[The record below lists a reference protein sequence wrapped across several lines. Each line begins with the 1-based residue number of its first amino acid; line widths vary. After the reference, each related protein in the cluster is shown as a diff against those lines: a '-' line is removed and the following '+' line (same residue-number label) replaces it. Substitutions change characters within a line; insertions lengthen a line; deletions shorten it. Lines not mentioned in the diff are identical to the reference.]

1 MLIIIIF
8 KIKKLNNEINK
19 TMSSLNQNEKNFNNK
34 DKNKIFGNNKLNLNE
49 IKLIQRTLENNTH
62 EVFED
67 KRLKSITSWRK
78 SKAKFYKNLIF
89 NILSLGILHI
99 IALHY
104 PYLYIKLYCNPWPA
118 KECDFFLVENIYG
131 QYTICV
137 KNHKKSKNNDFETNS
152 ELVEE
157 KVISSPLINNN
168 KSQYYIAKNLTYSFK
183 YNSMNYEYDLDTNE
197 IIPVY
202 MNLSKMTNKGIISY
216 FSEGLSSQNIV
227 TKFEERYGKNEYR
240 INPQLLNIYFKRV
253 ETPSFIIIFL
263 VGIAEL
269 VLKDYASF
277 IIKVVFIAFIFLHHF
292 LYVRNIANNIYK
304 NENTLDGENKIR
316 VKRKYL
322 LDDSNFYKEINNQDL
337 LPGDII
343 YLKLNDIVPCD
354 CLIIEGECIVNQS
367 SLNGNLDIFK
377 KISLIE
383 NNELFNYQN
392 NQINILLHGMK
403 IVKTFSKIKEGYIS
417 VLCLNTGAN
426 TYKAN
431 FYSNILYSEMKKN
444 YKNIYSFFGDDRKI
458 IFVVIIILFIGSIFI
473 GFAYTYS
480 LKVTMHLETLK
491 GLIISCFVR
500 SLFKSFMPVYFITHS
515 MVLISNLYYLKQH
528 NIFCY
533 DKSRLLHTFNINTI
547 FFSKANILCE
557 DILEVCSYNPICINF
572 QKHSKINYR
581 TYNENHWKELNI
593 QLLNYYK
600 DYIFKTKYQY
610 IKSDNTKRENRG
622 SLRMKNYELNE
633 AKYNKESFHYTTLFL
648 ECLLSCNNLE
658 KINNE
663 IFGNT
668 IDVKIF
674 NNFKWDMKTYDSNSY
689 EEENKNNDNDDKI
702 FYFNEIKREKTKYDF
717 DHDSNLI
724 DKKISDIFP
733 RNYYK
738 ITETVKMETK
748 SQKNWRK
755 LKTKYFNKFE
765 FKKSELNNDNL
776 KANNININPI
786 LEDLSQTNINSYKL
800 RIYKRFI
807 KNGTLISS
815 AIVYN
820 FITKELRF
828 MTKGVPEDL
837 LSKCDINS
845 LPDNIEKSISLIRK
859 NGYIVIVCATKLID
873 LDEYNDFSSIDYYM
887 NNLTFCGFITLK
899 NTQKNDVKNSIKELK
914 VFNCKLL
921 ISSGDELYNCLS
933 VGFDDG
939 ILENKNIYSIDKDNN
954 NKILIKKL
962 LSIKNEEEN
971 DNSESD
977 DKYSK
982 QTLIRN
988 TGDSN
993 YKYDYSYNSRLSK
1006 KNMNKLNYN
1015 NKKKNK
1021 TEEEIEK
1028 NEFKLSPLIS
1038 NNNKIKKNN
1047 LERKS
1052 SLERKININM
1062 EYNGLAYNNNKL
1074 SKNKKYLEKIIS
1086 KSNISIDISNES
1098 ENKRLSNFD
1107 LRKISS
1113 ESMNNRSKQSKTDY
1127 SNYQRNKT
1135 NKKSNF
1141 SHRNNSDIYFGKRY
1155 YYPQIFRDFGELM
1168 SNCIYCINGKTFKYL
1183 YENKNRKEFK
1193 NLMKQIY
1200 NNCKIFY
1207 KMTSID
1213 KSHVVDFFG
1222 ELENDCVCF
1231 IGKTKSDYDAIIS
1244 SRIGI
1249 SFEAPQNQNT
1259 ILSHFYV
1266 KESNISSIK
1275 NLILQ
1280 GKSIH
1285 ENIKFSKISTV
1296 FCTMVIISYILCC
1309 FISHIDVMIGQLN
1322 LLEISLLIF
1331 SIGSFTIKHRTY
1343 LKKTPFTNKPKLFTH
1358 FYIVLT
1364 IGLFLIKLVSIYFLC
1379 NNIINIEAPL
1389 DQYESTSKIF
1399 CTFYFVLCMELIFS
1413 SVFVYNYNSFNRKN
1427 VFDNYVY
1434 LTFILIFF
1442 LYLALIL
1449 TLNSSNYKTDI
1460 FEITTFEFSEYL
1472 IDSFSDRN
1480 KLITF
1485 CVSLF
1490 DFSFSF
1496 AYSRFIYYIFDKISK
1511 CQSE

>member
-1 MLIIIIF
+1 
-8 KIKKLNNEINK
+8 
-19 TMSSLNQNEKNFNNK
+19 MSSLNQNEKIIDNK
-34 DKNKIFGNNKLNLNE
+34 DKNKIFGNNRLNLNE
-49 IKLIQRTLENNTH
+49 IKLIQRTFENNTH

-78 SKAKFYKNLIF
+78 SQAKFYKNLIF

-99 IALHY
+99 VSLHY

-137 KNHKKSKNNDFETNS
+137 KNHKKSKNNDFAINS
-152 ELVEE
+152 EQVKE

-168 KSQYYIAKNLTYSFK
+168 KSQYCVAKNLTYSFK
-183 YNSMNYEYDLDTNE
+183 YNSMNYEYNLDTNE

-202 MNLSKMTNKGIISY
+202 MNLSKMTNKGIIEY

-227 TKFEERYGKNEYR
+227 KKFEERYGKNEYC
-240 INPQLLNIYFKRV
+240 INPQLLNIYFKKV
-253 ETPSFIIIFL
+253 ETPSFIIILL

-269 VLKDYASF
+269 VLKDYVSFFIKIMFISF
-277 IIKVVFIAFIFLHHF
+277 IIFHHF
-292 LYVRNIANNIYK
+292 LYIRNIAYKIYK

-322 LDDSNFYKEINNQDL
+322 LDDSNIFYKEINNQDL

-343 YLKLNDIVPCD
+343 YLKINDIVPCD
-354 CLIIEGECIVNQS
+354 CLIIEGECLVNQTN
-367 SLNGNLDIFK
+367 LNGNLGIFK

-383 NNELFNYQN
+383 NNELFNYQK

-417 VLCLNTGAN
+417 VLCINTGAN

-431 FYSNILYSEMKKN
+431 LYSNILYSEIKKHH
-444 YKNIYSFFGDDRKI
+444 KNIYKFFGDDRKA
-458 IFVVIIILFIGSIFI
+458 IFIVIIILFIGSIFI

-480 LKVTMHLETLK
+480 LKVNMHLEILR

-515 MVLISNLYYLKQH
+515 MVLISNLYNLKAH

-533 DKSRLLHTFNINTI
+533 DKSRMLHTFNINTI

-557 DILEVCSYNPICINF
+557 DILEVCSYNPISINL
-572 QKHSKINYR
+572 QKHGKINYR
-581 TYNENHWKELNI
+581 TYNENQWKELNI
-593 QLLNYYK
+593 QLLNYYNN
-600 DYIFKTKYQY
+600 YIFNTKYQY
-610 IKSDNTKRENRG
+610 IKSDNSKRENRG
-622 SLRMKNYELNE
+622 SLRLKNYELNE

-658 KINNE
+658 KINND

-668 IDVKIF
+668 IEVKIF
-674 NNFKWDMKTYDSNSY
+674 NNFKWDMKTYDSNNY
-689 EEENKNNDNDDKI
+689 EEENKNNDGNNKF
-702 FYFNEIKREKTKYDF
+702 FYFTEIKREKTKYDF
-717 DHDSNLI
+717 DNDSNLI

-765 FKKSELNNDNL
+765 FRKSELNNENL
-776 KANNININPI
+776 KANNICINPI
-786 LEDLSQTNINSYKL
+786 LEDLSHTNINSYKL

-845 LPDNIEKSISLIRK
+845 IPENFERSISLIRR
-859 NGYIVIVCATKLID
+859 NGYIVIICATKLID

-899 NTQKNDVKNSIKELK
+899 NTPKNDVKNSIEELK
-914 VFNCKLL
+914 IFNCKLL

-933 VGFDDG
+933 VGFNNG
-939 ILENKNIYSIDKDNN
+939 LLENKNIYTIDKDNN
-954 NKILIKKL
+954 NKILIKKIL
-962 LSIKNEEEN
+962 NIKYDEEKE
-971 DNSESD
+971 NSESD
-977 DKYSK
+977 DKYSR

-988 TGDSN
+988 VGDSIN
-993 YKYDYSYNSRLSK
+993 KYDYSYNSHLSK
-1006 KNMNKLNYN
+1006 KNINRIHYI

-1021 TEEEIEK
+1021 NEEEIEK
-1028 NEFKLSPLIS
+1028 NEFKLSPLIQ
-1038 NNNKIKKNN
+1038 NNNKLKKNN

-1052 SLERKININM
+1052 SLERSNNINM
-1062 EYNGLAYNNNKL
+1062 EYNSLAYNHKL
-1074 SKNKKYLEKIIS
+1074 SKNIKYLDNKS
-1086 KSNISIDISNES
+1086 KNNASIDISNES

-1107 LRKISS
+1107 SKNYSIRKISD
-1113 ESMNNRSKQSKTDY
+1113 ESNNNRSKYSKNDY
-1127 SNYQRNKT
+1127 YYYQKNKT
-1135 NKKSNF
+1135 NKKSNL
-1141 SHRNNSDIYFGKRY
+1141 SHKTNFEMFLGKHY
-1155 YYPQIFRDFGELM
+1155 YYPQIFRDFEELM
-1168 SNCIYCINGKTFKYL
+1168 SNSIYCINGKTFNYL
-1183 YENKNRKEFK
+1183 YENKNRKEFR

-1207 KMTSID
+1207 NMNSID
-1213 KSHVVDFFG
+1213 KSHVVDFFD
-1222 ELENDCVCF
+1222 EVENNCICYV
-1231 IGKTKSDYDAIIS
+1231 GKTKSDSDAIIN

-1249 SFEAPQNQNT
+1249 GFEAPKNQNT

-1266 KESNISSIK
+1266 KEANISCIK

-1280 GKSIH
+1280 GKSIN

-1322 LLEISLLIF
+1322 FLEISLLIF
-1331 SIGSFTIKHRTY
+1331 SIGSFTIKHRTN
-1343 LKKTPFTNKPKLFTH
+1343 LKKTPFTNKPKLFTI
-1358 FYIVLT
+1358 FYIILT
-1364 IGLFLIKLVSIYFLC
+1364 IGLFLIKLASIYFLC
-1379 NNIINIEAPL
+1379 RNIINIEVPL
-1389 DQYESTSKIF
+1389 EQYENTSKIF

-1413 SVFVYNYNSFNRKN
+1413 SVFVYNYNSFNRRN
-1427 VFDNYVY
+1427 VFENYVY
-1434 LTFILIFF
+1434 LIFILIFF
-1442 LYLALIL
+1442 LYLALLL

-1460 FEITTFEFSEYL
+1460 FEITKFEYSEYL
-1472 IDSFSDRN
+1472 IDSFSDKN
-1480 KLITF
+1480 KLVTF
-1485 CVSLF
+1485 GVSLF
-1490 DFSFSF
+1490 DFSLSF
-1496 AYSRFIYYIFDKISK
+1496 IYSRFIYYIFYKISK
-1511 CQSE
+1511 CKS

>member
-1 MLIIIIF
+1 
-8 KIKKLNNEINK
+8 
-19 TMSSLNQNEKNFNNK
+19 MSSLNQNEKKNDNK
-34 DKNKIFGNNKLNLNE
+34 DKNKIFGNNRLNLYE

-99 IALHY
+99 ISLHY

-131 QYTICV
+131 QYTLCV
-137 KNHKKSKNNDFETNS
+137 KNHKKSKNNNAEINS
-152 ELVEE
+152 QIVDE

-168 KSQYYIAKNLTYSFK
+168 KPQYFVAKNLTYSFK
-183 YNSMNYEYDLDTNE
+183 YNSMNYEYNLDSNE

-202 MNLSKMTNKGIISY
+202 MNLSKMTNKGIIAY

-227 TKFEERYGKNEYR
+227 TKFRERYGKNEYC
-240 INPQLLNIYFKRV
+240 INPQLLNIYFKKV
-253 ETPSFIIIFL
+253 ELPSFIIIFL
-263 VGIAEL
+263 IGIAEL
-269 VLKDYASF
+269 VLKDYVSF
-277 IIKVVFIAFIFLHHF
+277 IIKIVFISFVLFHQF
-292 LYVRNIANNIYK
+292 LYARNIAYKTYK

-322 LDDSNFYKEINNQDL
+322 LDDSNTFYKEINNQDL

-354 CLIIEGECIVNQS
+354 CLIIEGECLVNQTN
-367 SLNGNLDIFK
+367 LNGNLDIFK
-377 KISLIE
+377 KISIIE
-383 NNELFNYQN
+383 NNDQFNYQN

-403 IVKTFSKIKEGYIS
+403 IIKTYSKIKEGYIS
-417 VLCLNTGAN
+417 VLCINTGAN

-431 FYSNILYSEMKKN
+431 LYSNIFYSEMKKN
-444 YKNIYSFFGDDRKI
+444 HKNIYSFFGDDRKV
-458 IFVVIIILFIGSIFI
+458 IFIVIIVLFIGSIFI

-480 LKVTMHLETLK
+480 LKISMHLETLR

-515 MVLISNLYYLKQH
+515 MVLISSLYNLKQH
-528 NIFCY
+528 NVFCY

-557 DILEVCSYNPICINF
+557 DILEVCSYNPININC
-572 QKHSKINYR
+572 QKHGKINYL
-581 TYNENHWKELNI
+581 TYNENQWKELNI
-593 QLLNYYK
+593 QLLNYYN

-610 IKSDNTKRENRG
+610 IKSGNTKRENRG
-622 SLRMKNYELNE
+622 SLKLKNYEINE
-633 AKYNKESFHYTTLFL
+633 IKYNKESFHYTTLFL

-658 KINNE
+658 KIDNE

-668 IDVKIF
+668 IEVKIF
-674 NNFKWDMKTYDSNSY
+674 NNFKWDMKTYDSNNY
-689 EEENKNNDNDDKI
+689 EEENKNNDNNDKI

-717 DHDSNLI
+717 DNDSNLI

-738 ITETVKMETK
+738 ITETIKMETK

-765 FKKSELNNDNL
+765 FKKNELNNDNL

-786 LEDLSQTNINSYKL
+786 LEDLSHTNINSYKL

-828 MTKGVPEDL
+828 MTKGAPEDL
-837 LSKCDINS
+837 LNKCDNNS
-845 LPDNIEKSISLIRK
+845 LPENFERSIALIRR

-873 LDEYNDFSSIDYYM
+873 LDEYNDFCSIDYYM

-899 NTQKNDVKNSIKELK
+899 NTPKYDVKNSIKELK
-914 VFNCKLL
+914 VFNCKVL

-933 VGFDDG
+933 VGFNNG
-939 ILENKNIYSIDKDNN
+939 IVENKNIYTIDKDNN
-954 NKILIKKL
+954 NKILIKKIL
-962 LSIKNEEEN
+962 NIKNEEEN

-977 DKYSK
+977 DKYSR
-982 QTLIRN
+982 QTLIKN
-988 TGDSN
+988 AGDSI

-1006 KNMNKLNYN
+1006 KNINRINYTK
-1015 NKKKNK
+1015 KKKNK
-1021 TEEEIEK
+1021 NEEEIEK
-1028 NEFKLSPLIS
+1028 NEFKLSPLIQ
-1038 NNNKIKKNN
+1038 NNNKLKKNN

-1052 SLERKININM
+1052 SLEKNNINM
-1062 EYNGLAYNNNKL
+1062 EYSGLAYNNKF
-1074 SKNKKYLEKIIS
+1074 SKNKEYYDKIKYKN
-1086 KSNISIDISNES
+1086 NISIDISNES

-1107 LRKISS
+1107 SRNYSIRKFSDDS
-1113 ESMNNRSKQSKTDY
+1113 NNNKSKQSKNDY
-1127 SNYQRNKT
+1127 YYYPKKT
-1135 NKKSNF
+1135 NKKSNI
-1141 SHRNNSDIYFGKRY
+1141 SHRPNFEIHFGKHF
-1155 YYPQIFRDFGELM
+1155 YYPQIFRDFEELM
-1168 SNCIYCINGKTFKYL
+1168 SNSIYCINGKTFNYL
-1183 YENKNRKEFK
+1183 YENKNRKELK

-1213 KSHVVDFFG
+1213 KSHVVDFFD
-1222 ELENDCVCF
+1222 EFEKNCICYV
-1231 IGKTKSDYDAIIS
+1231 GKTKSDSDAIIR

-1249 SFEAPQNQNT
+1249 DFEAPKNQNT

-1266 KESNISSIK
+1266 KDANITCIK

-1280 GKSIH
+1280 GKSIN

-1343 LKKTPFTNKPKLFTH
+1343 LKKTPFTNKPKLFTN
-1358 FYIVLT
+1358 FYIILT
-1364 IGLFLIKLVSIYFLC
+1364 VGLFLIKLVSIYFLC
-1379 NNIINIEAPL
+1379 SNIINIEVPL
-1389 DQYESTSKIF
+1389 EQYESTSKIF

-1413 SVFVYNYNSFNRKN
+1413 SVFVYNYNSFNRRN
-1427 VFDNYVY
+1427 VFDNYYY
-1434 LTFILIFF
+1434 LVFILIFF
-1442 LYLALIL
+1442 LYFTIIL

-1460 FEITTFEFSEYL
+1460 FEITAFEYSEYL

-1490 DFSFSF
+1490 DFSLSF
-1496 AYSRFIYYIFDKISK
+1496 AYSRFIYYIFYKISK
-1511 CQSE
+1511 CQPE